1 MQFTNIQKK
10 YQSSEI
16 DLHKPFHSLTK
27 YSLSLSCTSS
37 AAQVAT
43 FANRPFLVTTFST
56 LFSMNL
62 NENQLHPYHGD
73 NYK

>member
-16 DLHKPFHSLTK
+16 DLHKPFHSFTN
-27 YSLSLSCTSS
+27 YSISPSCPSP
-37 AAQVAT
+37 ANQVAT
-43 FANRPFLVTTFST
+43 FANRPFPVTTFSS